1 VQERINGF
9 HSINHSHSLYGS
21 EFALTKENGY
31 KFMQIKKIVFFLVQ
45 QNKIAPKR
53 DFPCAKLLNYRSF
66 SQGNISN
73 AFKGDSPEHR
83 DGRFS

>member
-1 VQERINGF
+1 MCAVQERINGF

-21 EFALTKENGY
+21 EFAD
-31 KFMQIKKIVFFLVQ
+31 KKIVFFSCTAQ
-45 QNKIAPKR
+45 QNRPKR
-53 DFPCAKLLNYRSF
+53 DFPCAKFLNYRSF

-83 DGRFS
+83 DDRFS